1 MNCQLFL
8 SLLLVAATQAT
19 PLKVSGTKA
28 ASPYVNI
35 GCQCSP
41 LSFVDQYGAIQVTG
55 GQIFSQIFSVCQIF
69 SDTQGNCKSV
79 DSTGA
84 RWCYVASGHSSCQD
98 LRFSAR
104 FPSNPWSYEA
114 CATPLPYA
122 PVAPVAPLAPVV
134 PPHTHLPSA
143 PLTAPVHQPVHSHP
157 VHSHPVQPVYGSNV
171 GTLPA
176 DYLGKLLERSR
187 RGSSNLSLSAGQ
199 FIPKKAGDAGSASK
213 DAINFS

>member
-1 MNCQLFL
+1 MNSQLFV
-8 SLLLVAATQAT
+8 SLMLVAASQAS
-19 PLKVSGTKA
+19 PLKVSQTKA

-41 LSFVDQYGAIQVTG
+41 LTFVDQYGAI
-55 GQIFSQIFSVCQIF
+55 
-69 SDTQGNCKSV
+69 QGNCKSV

-84 RWCYVASGHSSCQD
+84 RWCYVDSHHSSCQD

-122 PVAPVAPLAPVV
+122 PLAPVV
-134 PPHTHLPSA
+134 PPHTHVPSA
-143 PLTAPVHQPVHSHP
+143 AYTAPVQPVYTAPVHSHP
-157 VHSHPVQPVYGSNV
+157 VHSHPVHSHPQPVYGSNT

-176 DYLGKLLERSR
+176 DYLG
-187 RGSSNLSLSAGQ
+187 Q
-199 FIPKKAGDAGSASK
+199 FIPKKAGTGSASK
-213 DAINFS
+213 DAVKF

>member
-1 MNCQLFL
+1 MGSQSQLSRSDKTENMNSQLFV
-8 SLLLVAATQAT
+8 SLMLVAASQAS
-19 PLKVSGTKA
+19 PLKVSQTKA

-41 LSFVDQYGAIQVTG
+41 LTFVDQYGTI
-55 GQIFSQIFSVCQIF
+55 
-69 SDTQGNCKSV
+69 QGNCKSV

-84 RWCYVASGHSSCQD
+84 RWCYVASHHSSCHD

-122 PVAPVAPLAPVV
+122 PLAPVAPVV
-134 PPHTHLPSA
+134 PAHTHVPSA
-143 PLTAPVHQPVHSHP
+143 AYTVPVQQVQPVLPVHSHP
-157 VHSHPVQPVYGSNV
+157 VHSHPQPVYGSNT

-176 DYLGKLLERSR
+176 DYL
-187 RGSSNLSLSAGQ
+187 GQ

-213 DAINFS
+213 DAVKF